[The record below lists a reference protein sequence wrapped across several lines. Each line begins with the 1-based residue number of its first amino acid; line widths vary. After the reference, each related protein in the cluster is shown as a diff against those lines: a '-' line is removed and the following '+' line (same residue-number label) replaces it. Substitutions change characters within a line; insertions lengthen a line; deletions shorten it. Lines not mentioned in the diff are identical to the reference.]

1 MGAGCRLGGS
11 PGDLRSDALNP
22 DPPGLQG
29 RKGPE
34 RSRLHV
40 LIVLIAAL
48 VLGAGLGFDGAWTR
62 NASASDQGESLLP
75 LPVGMVITLE
85 NGGPSPITEAA
96 LGFDLPPI
104 DPGQT
109 LDVRI
114 GDPGSP
120 TDLGELQF
128 GGSSVSRTNP
138 LPPGGV
144 GCIGPLSELVPGT
157 HVDFEQIAWFGNGF
171 STTLDLAIVIDV
183 SALPFDFAH
192 PAVPDGALGGT
203 WRFLSTVP
211 PECGPSASVDMGV
224 TDGVHQVNVT
234 VTATDLVGNN
244 EDIAVSP
251 PFSVESGLPPSLPSS
266 VGVIS
271 LVVTM
276 AVTSSIV
283 VLVRRRR
290 RNDPDPPGG
299 PLVDRVAKRQS
310 AN

>member
-1 MGAGCRLGGS
+1 MGAECRVGGCTN
-11 PGDLRSDALNP
+11 DLRSDAPNTDHPALKA
-22 DPPGLQG
+22 G
-29 RKGPE
+29 RVRRG
-34 RSRLHV
+34 SRVHV
-40 LIVLIAAL
+40 LIVVTAAL
-48 VLGAGLGFDGAWTR
+48 VLGTGLGFDGAGTR
-62 NASASDQGESLLP
+62 NASASVQGESLP
-75 LPVGMVITLE
+75 ASPSDMVLTLE
-85 NGGPSPITEAA
+85 NAGPSPITEAG

-157 HVDFEQIAWFGNGF
+157 YVDHEEIEWFGNGF
-171 STTLDLAIVIDV
+171 STSLSLAIVIDESV
-183 SALPFDFAH
+183 LPFDFAH
-192 PAVPDGALGGT
+192 PSVPGGTLNGT

-211 PECGPSASVDMGV
+211 PECRPSASVDVGV

-234 VTATDLVGNN
+234 VTATDLVGNS
-244 EDIAVSP
+244 ESIAVPIP
-251 PFSVESGLPPSLPSS
+251 PSVNSGLPPSSPSFVS
-266 VGVIS
+266 IIS
-271 LVVTM
+271 LVV
-276 AVTSSIV
+276 ALAALLSIAA

-290 RNDPDPPGG
+290 RKDPDPPGTA
-299 PLVDRVAKRQS
+299 R
-310 AN
+310 